1 MLKRLYVGALA
12 LMLALGGGAAQIQA
26 APTSTAPA
34 VAAAAPLATLQL
46 PMTAR
51 AAELSSLQM
60 TVVQGDGIFSSI
72 WKWAKKTFYK
82 VVGVI
87 IKSIFEALSQWV
99 TQQLGLDG
107 GEEKQKTDTHN
118 KNYASQADYDAGIEQ
133 SSYTEEGTWQ
143 QTSVWYGSPSGCDGG
158 REGTYQQVEMI
169 RDDSGTCY

>member
-1 MLKRLYVGALA
+1 MLKRLYVSALA
-12 LMLALGGGAAQIQA
+12 LMLALGGAATQIQA

-34 VAAAAPLATLQL
+34 VAAAAPLASTLEL
-46 PMTAR
+46 P
-51 AAELSSLQM
+51 AAAPATELSSLQM

-99 TQQLGLDG
+99 TQQLGIDG
-107 GEEKQKTDTHN
+107 GEEQQKTDTHN

-133 SSYTEEGTWQ
+133 SSYTEEGYWQ
-143 QTSVWYGSPSGCDGG
+143 QTSVWY
-158 REGTYQQVEMI
+158 
-169 RDDSGTCY
+169 DSGIRNCNTCQIP